1 LIALTSEDY
10 AKERG
15 TIGEDIHE
23 GKRTL
28 MVLNSYDPKNT
39 KISQEEKDRLVEILD
54 MGTED

>member
-1 LIALTSEDY
+1 LTSDDY

-15 TIGEDIHE
+15 SLGEDIHE

-28 MVLNSYDPKNT
+28 MVLHSYDKSND

-54 MGTED
+54 M